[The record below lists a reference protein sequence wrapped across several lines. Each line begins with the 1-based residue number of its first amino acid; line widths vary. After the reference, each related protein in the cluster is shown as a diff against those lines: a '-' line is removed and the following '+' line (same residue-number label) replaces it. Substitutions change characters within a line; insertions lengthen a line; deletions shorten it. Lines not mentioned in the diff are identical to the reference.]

1 MTDIEI
7 WRTCALDHRY
17 DVSSHGRVRH
27 ARKGNIIKDAPNRYG
42 YLDLEIGGK
51 PFETHVLI
59 AATFIGPCPAGKEV
73 DHKDNNKL
81 NNRADNFQYL
91 TPAENKAKYQAYRRS
106 LKETQQAGLVLSST
120 RRRIVRQPVKPITA
134 KPQIHL
140 PRQSRRYALM
150 RA

>member
-51 PFETHVLI
+51 PYETHVLI
-59 AATFIGPCPAGKEV
+59 AATFVGPRPEGMEV
-73 DHKDNNKL
+73 DHQDNNKL
-81 NNRADNFQYL
+81 HNRADNLQYL
-91 TPAENKAKYQAYRRS
+91 TPEDNKRKYHEHRRR
-106 LKETQQAGLVLSST
+106 LKEAAQT
-120 RRRIVRQPVKPITA
+120 RRHVRLVA
-134 KPQIHL
+134 
-140 PRQSRRYALM
+140 
-150 RA
+150 